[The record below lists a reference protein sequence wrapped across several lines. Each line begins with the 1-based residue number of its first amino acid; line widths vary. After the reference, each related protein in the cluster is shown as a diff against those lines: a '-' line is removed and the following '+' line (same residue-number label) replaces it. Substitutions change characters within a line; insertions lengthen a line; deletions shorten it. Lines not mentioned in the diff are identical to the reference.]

1 MPDAECMTRELR
13 VSVGLTAALVTATVV
28 ALLIVPPAQP
38 LARSAGATN
47 TGVAEAQAA
56 RSAKTLLSHRVGV
69 SIVRKQSTGTTFAWT
84 VKRADRVWCSL
95 DGGTAGKCSS
105 PKAYPGLRSGRHSFV
120 VSGWNKR
127 TAESMMVTWTA
138 GQARP
143 HRAHTVSTF
152 LRAKNTLPGSL
163 RLGLVKLPTTT
174 TASKRATFA
183 WTVDG
188 AVAVSCSLD
197 RGRVRPCAGS
207 IAYSGL
213 RRGRHSFVVTA
224 RNKSAMRSTTAVWTV
239 TSGKARSAR
248 RSTLRGLGTVREA
261 GPGQVASVIAASA
274 AGDTV
279 RCKGGV
285 QPKLTLTKSF
295 PAPGITVTC
304 DAGSYFQGID
314 TNGQSGYTFDAIE
327 SRLPVE
333 VNDYNITPFYLHGNS
348 ERITL
353 TGAFKLSGGY
363 DAIKVYGG
371 CKDCVIDDGG
381 AASDVTGFG
390 GDGIHLNGFTNM
402 RIVSIHIHDPYNGY
416 TPEHNDG
423 IQAQAGTGLYIGPG
437 VRLNATNGP
446 RSDIDSAGIFINSEG
461 GLSNV
466 TIDAPKIQ
474 SWQIGRAIQVLG
486 VNGTTIL
493 KNLTITDCGTSNSP
507 PITLGANTTDQRFD
521 LTGIARKHVYFNDE
535 IAKNQTAW
543 H

>member
-1 MPDAECMTRELR
+1 MEREVESHRQDVLDGCCRGNSSHRPADPDARTHAAAARND
-13 VSVGLTAALVTATVV
+13 TAA
-28 ALLIVPPAQP
+28 PAP
-38 LARSAGATN
+38 
-47 TGVAEAQAA
+47 
-56 RSAKTLLSHRVGV
+56 
-69 SIVRKQSTGTTFAWT
+69 
-84 VKRADRVWCSL
+84 
-95 DGGTAGKCSS
+95 
-105 PKAYPGLRSGRHSFV
+105 
-120 VSGWNKR
+120 
-127 TAESMMVTWTA
+127 
-138 GQARP
+138 
-143 HRAHTVSTF
+143 
-152 LRAKNTLPGSL
+152 
-163 RLGLVKLPTTT
+163 
-174 TASKRATFA
+174 
-183 WTVDG
+183 
-188 AVAVSCSLD
+188 
-197 RGRVRPCAGS
+197 
-207 IAYSGL
+207 
-213 RRGRHSFVVTA
+213 A
-224 RNKSAMRSTTAVWTV
+224 RNDTAAAHNAPPPPPPPPPST
-239 TSGKARSAR
+239 
-248 RSTLRGLGTVREA
+248 GTVREA

-314 TNGQSGYTFDAIE
+314 TNGQSGYTFDGDRVTPPRRGQ
-327 SRLPVE
+327 RLQHHPLLPPRQLRT
-333 VNDYNITPFYLHGNS
+333 DHL
-348 ERITL
+348 L

-521 LTGIARKHVYFNDE
+521 LTGIARSAVYFNN
-535 IAKNQTAW
+535 ALAASQTTW